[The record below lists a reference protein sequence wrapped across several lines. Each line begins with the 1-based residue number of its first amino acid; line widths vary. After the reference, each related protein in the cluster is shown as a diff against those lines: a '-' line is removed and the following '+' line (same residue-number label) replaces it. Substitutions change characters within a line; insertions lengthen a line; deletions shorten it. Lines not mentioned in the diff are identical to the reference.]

1 MILRPLARSSFSLPS
16 IYKSAASFSSRT
28 ALKRPVLVAFGLT
41 TASYPFLSPSS
52 SIIRY
57 DTSPA
62 ADFSTSQSPSYSHSR
77 DAKTPLTKTNP
88 DGSKTLNP
96 AAIKQISLGSILGL
110 GAGLIL
116 SAFSTSL
123 TFLIGLGIVVWQ
135 VAARKGY
142 NFIPVEKVQRYFT
155 NVDVR
160 SAIND
165 NLAFKISFGLMFAL
179 SAFGE
184 F

>member
-1 MILRPLARSSFSLPS
+1 MILRPFARSAFSLPS
-16 IYKSAASFSSRT
+16 IYQSTRAYTTRT

-41 TASYPFLSPSS
+41 ASLPFMTNP
-52 SIIRY
+52 SIIRL
-57 DTSPA
+57 DSSPHSPSA
-62 ADFSTSQSPSYSHSR
+62 ADFSSSPYTHSR
-77 DAKTPLTKTNP
+77 DAKTPLSK
-88 DGSKTLNP
+88 DGKTLNP
-96 AAIKQISLGSILGL
+96 AAVKQISLGSILGL

-123 TFLIGLGIVVWQ
+123 TLAIGLGIVAWQ

-142 NFIPVEKVQRYFT
+142 NLIPVDRLQRYFT
-155 NVDVR
+155 NIDLR

-184 F
+184 L